1 MNNVNKW
8 RGSDGLFYLGLIGGV
23 LISLLFFQQQ
33 LLTGDQ
39 TQMLY
44 KGYLGAYEGVWLSYG
59 NAASAVGNVPG
70 SLSAWLIGGPLLL
83 WDSPYAPMLLLL
95 AMRLVGFLLFDA
107 VIRQVFDD
115 RVLNGNVLN
124 SNVVRLLFLVL
135 CWLNPWFQYESL
147 LYNPS
152 YLFLFSAMHCW
163 SAWHMRERASFW
175 HMIVH
180 LLAIGMAMQLHYSW
194 PLLAV
199 MSTYLFWRRIL
210 KVSWSGVVVAALLI
224 GASLIPY
231 AMEVMSNSHI
241 TQNVDPE
248 ARQRYIG
255 WGLVHVYPVLKSV
268 IYWLRYGSWLFA
280 SKLVNDTQFIWLAGH
295 EYLQLAAVWL
305 WRVVIYGVG
314 AATVLLA
321 AKANWQLWRELK
333 PHLLRSDRAE
343 VNGESWLGLYALAAV
358 LAVLVSAALSPIIF
372 NYWHLM
378 LIFPYALFPM
388 LLLLVRWSRRYPQWV
403 GKGLLAATLFCT
415 AVNLIAACDSTK
427 FSYQADYKT
436 QVLEYLHEMKLQPK
450 L

>member
-1 MNNVNKW
+1 MNEKAK
-8 RGSDGLFYLGLIGGV
+8 SDRLFYLGVIGG
-23 LISLLFFQQQ
+23 LLMSLVFFQFQ

-83 WDSPYAPMLLLL
+83 WDSPYAPVLLLL
-95 AMRLVGFLLFDA
+95 AMRLVGFLLFEA
-107 VIRQVFDD
+107 VIRQVFGD
-115 RVLNGNVLN
+115 R
-124 SNVVRLLFLVL
+124 VRLLFLVL

-210 KVSWSGVVVAALLI
+210 KVSWSGVAVAALLI

-231 AMEVMSNSHI
+231 AMEVMSNSQI

-268 IYWLRYGSWLFA
+268 LYWLRYGSWLFA

-295 EYLQLAAVWL
+295 EYLQLVAVWL
-305 WRVVIYGVG
+305 WRLVIYGVG
-314 AATVLLA
+314 SATVLLA
-321 AKANWQLWRELK
+321 AKANWQLWKRLK
-333 PHLLRSDRAE
+333 PRLMRSDRAL
-343 VNGESWLGLYALAAV
+343 VDGESWLGLYAVAAV

-388 LLLLVRWSRRYPQWV
+388 LLLLVEWSRRYPQWV

-415 AVNLIAACDSTK
+415 VVNLIAATDSTK
-427 FSYQADYKT
+427 FSYQADYQQ
-436 QVLEYLHEMKLQPK
+436 QVETYLQEEGLAPRQP
-450 L
+450 

>member
-1 MNNVNKW
+1 MGEAISIIKKNK
-8 RGSDGLFYLGLIGGV
+8 LFYFGVMFIGL
-23 LISLLFFQQQ
+23 LISILYSNLQK
-33 LLTGDQ
+33 LTGDQ

-83 WDSPYAPMLLLL
+83 WDSPYAPMVLLL

-115 RVLNGNVLN
+115 R
-124 SNVVRLLFLVL
+124 VRLLFLVL

-210 KVSWSGVVVAALLI
+210 KVSWSGVVVATLLI

-268 IYWLRYGSWLFA
+268 LYWLRYGSWLFA

-295 EYLQLAAVWL
+295 EYLQMAAIWVW
-305 WRVVIYGVG
+305 RIVIYGVG
-314 AATVLLA
+314 SATVLLA

-333 PHLLRSDRAE
+333 PRLLRSDRAS
-343 VNGESWLGLYALAAV
+343 VDGESWLGLYALAAV

-378 LIFPYALFPM
+378 LIFPYALFPI

-403 GKGLLAATLFCT
+403 GKGLLAAALFCT
-415 AVNLIAACDSTK
+415 AVNLIAASDSTK
-427 FSYQADYKT
+427 FSYQADYKL
-436 QVLEYLHEMKLQPK
+436 QVQEYLQEMKLQPGQ
-450 L
+450 

>member
-1 MNNVNKW
+1 MFI
-8 RGSDGLFYLGLIGGV
+8 GLLTSILYSNL
-23 LISLLFFQQQ
+23 QK
-33 LLTGDQ
+33 LTGDQ

-59 NAASAVGNVPG
+59 NAASAASAVGNVPG

-83 WDSPYAPMLLLL
+83 WNSPYAPMVLLL

-115 RVLNGNVLN
+115 RG
-124 SNVVRLLFLVL
+124 RLLFLVL

-210 KVSWSGVVVAALLI
+210 KVSWSGVVVATLLI

-268 IYWLRYGSWLFA
+268 LYWLRYGSWLFA

-295 EYLQLAAVWL
+295 EYLQMAAVWL

-314 AATVLLA
+314 SATVLLA

-333 PHLLRSDRAE
+333 PRLLRSDRAP
-343 VNGESWLGLYALAAV
+343 VDGESWLGLYALAAV

-378 LIFPYALFPM
+378 LIFPYALFPI

-436 QVLEYLHEMKLQPK
+436 QVLEYLQEMKLQPR

>member
-1 MNNVNKW
+1 MGEAISIIKKNK
-8 RGSDGLFYLGLIGGV
+8 LFYFGVMFIGLLTSI
-23 LISLLFFQQQ
+23 LYSNLQK
-33 LLTGDQ
+33 LTGDQ
-39 TQMLY
+39 IQMLY

-83 WDSPYAPMLLLL
+83 WDSPYAPMVLLL

-115 RVLNGNVLN
+115 RV
-124 SNVVRLLFLVL
+124 RLLFLVL
-135 CWLNPWFQYESL
+135 CWLNPWFQYENL

-210 KVSWSGVVVAALLI
+210 KVSWSGVVVATLLI

-268 IYWLRYGSWLFA
+268 LYWLRYGSWLFA

-295 EYLQLAAVWL
+295 ENLQMAAVWL

-314 AATVLLA
+314 SATVLLA

-333 PHLLRSDRAE
+333 PRLLRSDRAP
-343 VNGESWLGLYALAAV
+343 VDGESWLGLYALAAV

-378 LIFPYALFPM
+378 LIFPYALFPI
-388 LLLLVRWSRRYPQWV
+388 LLLLVRWSRRYPQWL
-403 GKGLLAATLFCT
+403 GMGLLAATLFCT

-436 QVLEYLHEMKLQPK
+436 QVLEYLQEMKLQPR

>member
-1 MNNVNKW
+1 MIGLSGRYHNALFAACIFAGLLLSW
-8 RGSDGLFYLGLIGGV
+8 LFSDH
-23 LISLLFFQQQ
+23 Q

-83 WDSPYAPMLLLL
+83 WDSPYASMVLLL

-115 RVLNGNVLN
+115 R
-124 SNVVRLLFLVL
+124 VRLLFLVL

-210 KVSWSGVVVAALLI
+210 KVSWSGVVVATLLI

-268 IYWLRYGSWLFA
+268 LYWLRYGSWLFA

-295 EYLQLAAVWL
+295 EYLQMAAIWVW
-305 WRVVIYGVG
+305 RIVIYGVG
-314 AATVLLA
+314 SATVLLA

-333 PHLLRSDRAE
+333 PRLLRSDRAP
-343 VNGESWLGLYALAAV
+343 VDGESWLGLYALAAV

-378 LIFPYALFPM
+378 LIFPYALFPI
-388 LLLLVRWSRRYPQWV
+388 LLLLVRWSRRYPQWL

-436 QVLEYLHEMKLQPK
+436 QVLEYLQEMKLQPK
-450 L
+450 Q

>member
-1 MNNVNKW
+1 M
-8 RGSDGLFYLGLIGGV
+8 LFYLGLGGG
-23 LISLLFFQQQ
+23 LLLSWLFSVNQ

-83 WDSPYAPMLLLL
+83 WDSPYAPMVLLL

-115 RVLNGNVLN
+115 RA
-124 SNVVRLLFLVL
+124 RLLFLVL

-175 HMIVH
+175 HTIVH

-199 MSTYLFWRRIL
+199 ISTYLFWRRIL

-231 AMEVMSNSHI
+231 AMEVMNNSHI

-295 EYLQLAAVWL
+295 EYLQMTAVWL

-321 AKANWQLWRELK
+321 AKANWQLWRDLK
-333 PHLLRSDRAE
+333 PRLFRSDRAP
-343 VNGESWLGLYALAAV
+343 VDGTSWLGLYALAAV

-378 LIFPYALFPM
+378 LIFPYALFPI
-388 LLLLVRWSRRYPQWV
+388 LLLLVSWSRNHPQWV

-415 AVNLIAACDSTK
+415 AVNLIAASDSTK
-427 FSYQADYKT
+427 FSYQADYKQ
-436 QVLEYLHEMKLQPK
+436 QVQEYLQEMKLQPK

>member
-1 MNNVNKW
+1 MIGLSGRYHNALFAACIFAGLLLSW
-8 RGSDGLFYLGLIGGV
+8 LFSDH
-23 LISLLFFQQQ
+23 Q

-44 KGYLGAYEGVWLSYG
+44 KGYLGTYEGVWLSYG

-83 WDSPYAPMLLLL
+83 WDSPYAPMVLLL

-115 RVLNGNVLN
+115 R
-124 SNVVRLLFLVL
+124 VRLLFLVL

-210 KVSWSGVVVAALLI
+210 KVSWSGVAVATLLI

-248 ARQRYIG
+248 VRQRYIG

-268 IYWLRYGSWLFA
+268 LYWLRYGSWLFA

-295 EYLQLAAVWL
+295 EYLQMAAVWL

-314 AATVLLA
+314 SATVLLA

-333 PHLLRSDRAE
+333 PRLLRSDRAP
-343 VNGESWLGLYALAAV
+343 VDGESWLGLYALAAV

-378 LIFPYALFPM
+378 LIFPYALFPI

-436 QVLEYLHEMKLQPK
+436 QVLEYLQEMKLQPK
-450 L
+450 Q

>member
-1 MNNVNKW
+1 MIGLSGRYHNALFAACIFAGLLLSW
-8 RGSDGLFYLGLIGGV
+8 LFSDH
-23 LISLLFFQQQ
+23 Q

-83 WDSPYAPMLLLL
+83 WDSPYAPMVLLL

-115 RVLNGNVLN
+115 R
-124 SNVVRLLFLVL
+124 VRLLFLVL

-210 KVSWSGVVVAALLI
+210 KVSWSGVVVATLLI

-268 IYWLRYGSWLFA
+268 LYWLRYGSWLFA

-295 EYLQLAAVWL
+295 EYLQMAAVWL

-314 AATVLLA
+314 SATVLLA

-333 PHLLRSDRAE
+333 ARLLRSDRAP
-343 VNGESWLGLYALAAV
+343 VDGESWLGLYALAAV

-378 LIFPYALFPM
+378 LIFPYALFPI

-415 AVNLIAACDSTK
+415 AVNLIAASDSTK
-427 FSYQADYKT
+427 FSYQADYKQ
-436 QVLEYLHEMKLQPK
+436 QVQEYLQEMKLQPK
-450 L
+450 

>member
-1 MNNVNKW
+1 MDFLGRNNNALFAACIFAGLLLSW
-8 RGSDGLFYLGLIGGV
+8 LFSDH
-23 LISLLFFQQQ
+23 Q

-83 WDSPYAPMLLLL
+83 WDSPYAPMVLLL

-115 RVLNGNVLN
+115 R
-124 SNVVRLLFLVL
+124 VRLLFLVL

-210 KVSWSGVVVAALLI
+210 KVSWSGVVVATLLI

-268 IYWLRYGSWLFA
+268 LYWLRYGSWLFA

-295 EYLQLAAVWL
+295 EYLQMAAVWL

-314 AATVLLA
+314 SVTVLLA

-333 PHLLRSDRAE
+333 PRLLRSDRAP
-343 VNGESWLGLYALAAV
+343 VDGESWLGLYALAAV

-378 LIFPYALFPM
+378 LIFPYALFPI

-403 GKGLLAATLFCT
+403 GKGLLAATLLCT

-427 FSYQADYKT
+427 FSYKADYKT
-436 QVLEYLHEMKLQPK
+436 QVLEYLQEVKLQPK
-450 L
+450 Q

>member
-1 MNNVNKW
+1 MIGLSGRYHNALFAACIFAGLLLSWLFSVN
-8 RGSDGLFYLGLIGGV
+8 
-23 LISLLFFQQQ
+23 Q

-83 WDSPYAPMLLLL
+83 WDSPYAPMVLLLV
-95 AMRLVGFLLFDA
+95 MRLVGFLLFDA
-107 VIRQVFDD
+107 VIRQVFVDP
-115 RVLNGNVLN
+115 VSKGNA
-124 SNVVRLLFLVL
+124 RLLFLVL

-199 MSTYLFWRRIL
+199 ISTYLFWRRIL

-295 EYLQLAAVWL
+295 EYLQMTAVWL
-305 WRVVIYGVG
+305 WRVMIYGVG
-314 AATVLLA
+314 SATVLLA
-321 AKANWQLWRELK
+321 AKANWQLWRDLK
-333 PHLLRSDRAE
+333 PRLLRSDRAS
-343 VNGESWLGLYALAAV
+343 VDGTSWLGLYALAAV

-378 LIFPYALFPM
+378 LIFPYALFPI
-388 LLLLVRWSRRYPQWV
+388 LLLLVSWSRNHPQWV

-415 AVNLIAACDSTK
+415 AVNLIAASDSTK
-427 FSYQADYKT
+427 FSYQADYKQ
-436 QVLEYLHEMKLQPK
+436 QVQEYLQEMKLQPK
-450 L
+450 

>member
-1 MNNVNKW
+1 MIGLSGRYHNALFAACIFAGLLLSW
-8 RGSDGLFYLGLIGGV
+8 LFSDH
-23 LISLLFFQQQ
+23 Q

-83 WDSPYAPMLLLL
+83 WDSPYAPMVLLL

-115 RVLNGNVLN
+115 R
-124 SNVVRLLFLVL
+124 VRLLFLVL

-210 KVSWSGVVVAALLI
+210 KVSWSGVVVATLLI

-268 IYWLRYGSWLFA
+268 LYWLRYGSWLFA

-295 EYLQLAAVWL
+295 EYLQMAAVWL

-314 AATVLLA
+314 SATVLLA

-333 PHLLRSDRAE
+333 PRLLRSDRAP
-343 VNGESWLGLYALAAV
+343 VDGESWLGLYALAAV

-378 LIFPYALFPM
+378 LIFPYALFPI
-388 LLLLVRWSRRYPQWV
+388 LLLLVRWSRRYPQLV

-436 QVLEYLHEMKLQPK
+436 QVLEYLQEMKLQPK
-450 L
+450 Q

>member
-1 MNNVNKW
+1 MIGLSGRYHNALFAACIFAGLLLSWLFSVN
-8 RGSDGLFYLGLIGGV
+8 
-23 LISLLFFQQQ
+23 Q

-83 WDSPYAPMLLLL
+83 WDSPYAPMVLLL

-115 RVLNGNVLN
+115 R
-124 SNVVRLLFLVL
+124 VRLLFLVL

-163 SAWHMRERASFW
+163 SAWHMREQASFW

-210 KVSWSGVVVAALLI
+210 KVSWSGVVVATLLI

-268 IYWLRYGSWLFA
+268 LYWLRYGSWLFA

-295 EYLQLAAVWL
+295 EYLQMAAVWL

-321 AKANWQLWRELK
+321 AKANWQLWRDLK
-333 PHLLRSDRAE
+333 PRLLRGDRAP
-343 VNGESWLGLYALAAV
+343 VDGTSWLGLYALAAV

-378 LIFPYALFPM
+378 LIFPYALFPI
-388 LLLLVRWSRRYPQWV
+388 LLLLVRWSRRYPQLV

-436 QVLEYLHEMKLQPK
+436 QVLEYLQEMKLQPK
-450 L
+450 Q

>member
-1 MNNVNKW
+1 MIGLSGRYHNALFAACIFAGLLLSWLFSVN
-8 RGSDGLFYLGLIGGV
+8 
-23 LISLLFFQQQ
+23 Q

-83 WDSPYAPMLLLL
+83 WDSPYAPMVLLL

-107 VIRQVFDD
+107 VIRQVFVDP
-115 RVLNGNVLN
+115 VSKGNA
-124 SNVVRLLFLVL
+124 RLLFLVL

-210 KVSWSGVVVAALLI
+210 KVSWSGVVVATLLI

-280 SKLVNDTQFIWLAGH
+280 SKLVNDTQFIWLAGN
-295 EYLQLAAVWL
+295 EYLQMAAIWL
-305 WRVVIYGVG
+305 WRLVIYGMGSV
-314 AATVLLA
+314 TVLLA

-333 PHLLRSDRAE
+333 PRLLRSDRAS
-343 VNGESWLGLYALAAV
+343 VDGTSWLGLYAMAAV

-378 LIFPYALFPM
+378 LIFPYALFPI

-415 AVNLIAACDSTK
+415 AVNLIAASDSTK
-427 FSYQADYKT
+427 FSYQADYKL
-436 QVLEYLHEMKLQPK
+436 QVQEYLHEMKLQPK
-450 L
+450 

>member
-1 MNNVNKW
+1 
-8 RGSDGLFYLGLIGGV
+8 
-23 LISLLFFQQQ
+23 
-33 LLTGDQ
+33 
-39 TQMLY
+39 MLY

-83 WDSPYAPMLLLL
+83 WDSPYAPMVLLL
-95 AMRLVGFLLFDA
+95 AMRLVGFLLFEA

-115 RVLNGNVLN
+115 RV
-124 SNVVRLLFLVL
+124 SLLFLVL

-210 KVSWSGVVVAALLI
+210 KVSWSGVVVATLLI

-268 IYWLRYGSWLFA
+268 LYWLRYGSWLFA

-295 EYLQLAAVWL
+295 EYLQMAAVWL

-314 AATVLLA
+314 SATVLLA

-333 PHLLRSDRAE
+333 PRLLRSDRAP
-343 VNGESWLGLYALAAV
+343 VDGESWLGLYALAAV

-378 LIFPYALFPM
+378 LIFPYALFPI

-427 FSYQADYKT
+427 FSYQADYKL
-436 QVLEYLHEMKLQPK
+436 QVQEYLQEMKLQPGQ
-450 L
+450 

>member
-1 MNNVNKW
+1 MNEKAK
-8 RGSDGLFYLGLIGGV
+8 SDRLFYLGVIGG
-23 LISLLFFQQQ
+23 LLMSLVFFQFQI
-33 LLTGDQ
+33 LTGDQ

-83 WDSPYAPMLLLL
+83 WDSPYAPVLLLL

-107 VIRQVFDD
+107 VIRQVFGD
-115 RVLNGNVLN
+115 R
-124 SNVVRLLFLVL
+124 VRLLFLVL

-210 KVSWSGVVVAALLI
+210 KVSWSGVAVAALLI

-231 AMEVMSNSHI
+231 AMEVMSNSQI

-268 IYWLRYGSWLFA
+268 LYWLRYGSWLFA

-295 EYLQLAAVWL
+295 EYLQLVAVWL
-305 WRVVIYGVG
+305 WRLVIYGVG
-314 AATVLLA
+314 SATVLLA
-321 AKANWQLWRELK
+321 AKANWQLWKRLK
-333 PHLLRSDRAE
+333 PRLMRSDRAP
-343 VNGESWLGLYALAAV
+343 VDGESWLGLYAVAAV

-388 LLLLVRWSRRYPQWV
+388 LLLLVEWSRRYPRWV

-415 AVNLIAACDSTK
+415 VVNLIAATDSTK
-427 FSYQADYKT
+427 FSYQADYQQ
-436 QVLEYLHEMKLQPK
+436 QVETYLQEEGLAPRQP
-450 L
+450 

>member
-1 MNNVNKW
+1 MIGLSGRYHNALFAACIFAGLLLSW
-8 RGSDGLFYLGLIGGV
+8 LFSDH
-23 LISLLFFQQQ
+23 Q

-83 WDSPYAPMLLLL
+83 WDSPYAPMVLLL

-115 RVLNGNVLN
+115 R
-124 SNVVRLLFLVL
+124 VRLLFLVL

-210 KVSWSGVVVAALLI
+210 KVSWSGVVVATLLI

-268 IYWLRYGSWLFA
+268 LYWLRYGSWLFA

-295 EYLQLAAVWL
+295 EYLQMAAVWL

-314 AATVLLA
+314 SATVLLA
-321 AKANWQLWRELK
+321 AKANWQLWCELK
-333 PHLLRSDRAE
+333 PRLLRSDRAP
-343 VNGESWLGLYALAAV
+343 VDGESWLGLYALAAV

-378 LIFPYALFPM
+378 LIFPYALFPI

-436 QVLEYLHEMKLQPK
+436 QVLEYLQEMKLQPK
-450 L
+450 Q

>member
-1 MNNVNKW
+1 MIGLSGRYHNALFAACIFAGLLLSW
-8 RGSDGLFYLGLIGGV
+8 LFSDH
-23 LISLLFFQQQ
+23 Q

-39 TQMLY
+39 TQMLH

-115 RVLNGNVLN
+115 RALNGNVLN

-199 MSTYLFWRRIL
+199 ISTYLFWRRIL

-314 AATVLLA
+314 SATVLLA
-321 AKANWQLWRELK
+321 AKAKHKIIEINNHSLEHGTDAEHWNVCRKIAERCAELGVGIGVSTDAHIGMSIGKLDHARKMLDEIHFPLDLIVTRDRET
-333 PHLLRSDRAE
+333 LLREMAAAGVCDLG
-343 VNGESWLGLYALAAV
+343 NG
-358 LAVLVSAALSPIIF
+358 
-372 NYWHLM
+372 M
-378 LIFPYALFPM
+378 
-388 LLLLVRWSRRYPQWV
+388 
-403 GKGLLAATLFCT
+403 
-415 AVNLIAACDSTK
+415 
-427 FSYQADYKT
+427 
-436 QVLEYLHEMKLQPK
+436 
-450 L
+450 

>member
-1 MNNVNKW
+1 MIGLSGRYHNALFAACIFAGLLLSW
-8 RGSDGLFYLGLIGGV
+8 LFSDH
-23 LISLLFFQQQ
+23 Q

-83 WDSPYAPMLLLL
+83 WDSPYAPMVLLL

-115 RVLNGNVLN
+115 R
-124 SNVVRLLFLVL
+124 VRLLFLVL

-210 KVSWSGVVVAALLI
+210 KVSWSGVLVATLLI

-268 IYWLRYGSWLFA
+268 LYWLRYGSWLFA

-295 EYLQLAAVWL
+295 EYLQMAAVWL

-314 AATVLLA
+314 SATVLLA
-321 AKANWQLWRELK
+321 AKANWQLWCELK
-333 PHLLRSDRAE
+333 PRLLRSDRAP
-343 VNGESWLGLYALAAV
+343 VDGESWLGLYALAAV

-378 LIFPYALFPM
+378 LIFPYALFPI
-388 LLLLVRWSRRYPQWV
+388 LLLLVRWSRRYPQWL

-436 QVLEYLHEMKLQPK
+436 QVLEYLQEMKLQPK
-450 L
+450 Q

>member
-1 MNNVNKW
+1 MIGLSGRYHNALFAACIFAGLLLSW
-8 RGSDGLFYLGLIGGV
+8 LFSDH
-23 LISLLFFQQQ
+23 Q

-83 WDSPYAPMLLLL
+83 WNSPYAPMVLLL

-115 RVLNGNVLN
+115 R
-124 SNVVRLLFLVL
+124 VRLLFLVL

-210 KVSWSGVVVAALLI
+210 KVSWSGGVVATLLI

-268 IYWLRYGSWLFA
+268 LYWLRYGSWLFA

-295 EYLQLAAVWL
+295 EYLQMAAVWL

-314 AATVLLA
+314 SATVLLA
-321 AKANWQLWRELK
+321 AKANWQLWCELK
-333 PHLLRSDRAE
+333 PRLLRSDRAP
-343 VNGESWLGLYALAAV
+343 VDGESWLGLYALAAV

-378 LIFPYALFPM
+378 LIFPYALFPI
-388 LLLLVRWSRRYPQWV
+388 LLLLVRWSRRYPQWL

-436 QVLEYLHEMKLQPK
+436 QVLEYLQEMKLQPK
-450 L
+450 Q

>member
-1 MNNVNKW
+1 MNELHKRYGV
-8 RGSDGLFYLGLIGGV
+8 SVLFYLGLGGG
-23 LISLLFFQQQ
+23 LLLSWLFSVNQ

-83 WDSPYAPMLLLL
+83 WDSPYAPMVLLL

-107 VIRQVFDD
+107 VIRRVFDD
-115 RVLNGNVLN
+115 R
-124 SNVVRLLFLVL
+124 VRLLFLVL

-175 HMIVH
+175 HTIVH

-199 MSTYLFWRRIL
+199 ISTYLFWRRIL

-231 AMEVMSNSHI
+231 AMEVMNNSHI

-295 EYLQLAAVWL
+295 EYLQMAAVWL

-321 AKANWQLWRELK
+321 AKANWQLWRDLK
-333 PHLLRSDRAE
+333 PRLLRSDRAP
-343 VNGESWLGLYALAAV
+343 VDGTSWLGLYALAAV

-378 LIFPYALFPM
+378 LIFPYALFPI
-388 LLLLVRWSRRYPQWV
+388 LLLLVSWSRNHPQWV

-415 AVNLIAACDSTK
+415 AVNLIAASDSTK
-427 FSYQADYKT
+427 FSYQADYKQ
-436 QVLEYLHEMKLQPK
+436 QVQEYLQEMKLQPK

>member
-1 MNNVNKW
+1 MIGLSGRYHNALFAVCIFAGLLLSW
-8 RGSDGLFYLGLIGGV
+8 LFSDH
-23 LISLLFFQQQ
+23 Q

-44 KGYLGAYEGVWLSYG
+44 KGYLGAYEGIWLSYG

-83 WDSPYAPMLLLL
+83 WDSPYAPMVLLL

-115 RVLNGNVLN
+115 R
-124 SNVVRLLFLVL
+124 VRLLFLVL

-210 KVSWSGVVVAALLI
+210 KVSWSGVVVATLLI

-268 IYWLRYGSWLFA
+268 LYWLRYGSWLFA

-295 EYLQLAAVWL
+295 EYLQMAAVWL

-314 AATVLLA
+314 SATVLLA
-321 AKANWQLWRELK
+321 AKANWLLWRELK
-333 PHLLRSDRAE
+333 PRLLRSDRAP
-343 VNGESWLGLYALAAV
+343 VDGESWLGLYALAAV

-378 LIFPYALFPM
+378 LIFPYALFPI

-403 GKGLLAATLFCT
+403 GKGLLVATLFCT

-436 QVLEYLHEMKLQPK
+436 QVLEYLQEMKLQPK
-450 L
+450 Q

>member
-1 MNNVNKW
+1 MIGLSGRYHNALFAACIFAGLLLSW
-8 RGSDGLFYLGLIGGV
+8 LFSDH
-23 LISLLFFQQQ
+23 Q

-83 WDSPYAPMLLLL
+83 WDSPYAPMVLLLV
-95 AMRLVGFLLFDA
+95 MRLVGFLLFDA
-107 VIRQVFDD
+107 VIRQVFVDP
-115 RVLNGNVLN
+115 VSKGNA
-124 SNVVRLLFLVL
+124 RLLFLVL

-199 MSTYLFWRRIL
+199 ISTYLFWRRIL

-295 EYLQLAAVWL
+295 EYLQMTAVWL

-314 AATVLLA
+314 SATVLLA
-321 AKANWQLWRELK
+321 AKANWQLWRDLK
-333 PHLLRSDRAE
+333 PRLLRSDRAS
-343 VNGESWLGLYALAAV
+343 VDGTSWLGLYALAAV

-378 LIFPYALFPM
+378 LIFPYALFPI
-388 LLLLVRWSRRYPQWV
+388 LLLLVSWSRNHPQWV

-415 AVNLIAACDSTK
+415 AVNLIAASDSTK
-427 FSYQADYKT
+427 FSYQADYKQ
-436 QVLEYLHEMKLQPK
+436 QVQEYLQEMKLQPK
-450 L
+450 

>member
-1 MNNVNKW
+1 MIGLSGRYHNALFAACIFAGLLLSW
-8 RGSDGLFYLGLIGGV
+8 LFSDH
-23 LISLLFFQQQ
+23 Q

-83 WDSPYAPMLLLL
+83 WDSPYAPMALLL

-115 RVLNGNVLN
+115 RA
-124 SNVVRLLFLVL
+124 RLLFLVL

-210 KVSWSGVVVAALLI
+210 KVSWSGVVVATLLI

-231 AMEVMSNSHI
+231 AMEVMNNSHI

-268 IYWLRYGSWLFA
+268 LYWLRYGSWLFA

-295 EYLQLAAVWL
+295 EYLQMAAVWL

-314 AATVLLA
+314 SATVLLA

-333 PHLLRSDRAE
+333 PRLLRSDRAP
-343 VNGESWLGLYALAAV
+343 VDGESWLGLYALAAV

-378 LIFPYALFPM
+378 LIFPYALFPI

-436 QVLEYLHEMKLQPK
+436 QVLEYLQEMKLQPK
-450 L
+450 Q

>member
-1 MNNVNKW
+1 MIGLSGRYHNALFAACIFAGLLLSW
-8 RGSDGLFYLGLIGGV
+8 LFSDH
-23 LISLLFFQQQ
+23 Q

-83 WDSPYAPMLLLL
+83 WDSPYAPMVLLL

-115 RVLNGNVLN
+115 R
-124 SNVVRLLFLVL
+124 VRLLFLVL

-210 KVSWSGVVVAALLI
+210 KVSWSGVVVATLLI

-268 IYWLRYGSWLFA
+268 LYWLRYGSWLFA

-295 EYLQLAAVWL
+295 EYLQMAAVWL

-314 AATVLLA
+314 SATVLLA

-333 PHLLRSDRAE
+333 PRLLRSDR
-343 VNGESWLGLYALAAV
+343 VPVDGESWLGLYALAAV

-378 LIFPYALFPM
+378 LIFPYALFPI

-403 GKGLLAATLFCT
+403 GKGLLAAALFCI

-436 QVLEYLHEMKLQPK
+436 QVLEYLQEMKLQPK

>member
-1 MNNVNKW
+1 MNELQK
-8 RGSDGLFYLGLIGGV
+8 RSGSKGLFYLGLGGGL
-23 LISLLFFQQQ
+23 LISLIFFQLQ

-83 WDSPYAPMLLLL
+83 WDSPYAPMVLLLV
-95 AMRLVGFLLFDA
+95 MRLVGFLLFDA
-107 VIRQVFDD
+107 VIRQVFVDPVSKD
-115 RVLNGNVLN
+115 NA
-124 SNVVRLLFLVL
+124 RLLFLVL

-175 HMIVH
+175 HTIVH

-199 MSTYLFWRRIL
+199 ISTYLFWRRIL

-268 IYWLRYGSWLFA
+268 LYWLRYGSWLFA

-295 EYLQLAAVWL
+295 EYLQMAAVWL

-314 AATVLLA
+314 SATVLLA

-333 PHLLRSDRAE
+333 PRLLRSDRAS
-343 VNGESWLGLYALAAV
+343 VDGTSWLGLYALAAV

-378 LIFPYALFPM
+378 LIFPYALFPI
-388 LLLLVRWSRRYPQWV
+388 LLLLVSWSRNHPQWV

-415 AVNLIAACDSTK
+415 AVNLIAASDSTK
-427 FSYQADYKT
+427 FSYQADYKQ
-436 QVLEYLHEMKLQPK
+436 QVQEYLKEMKLQPK
-450 L
+450 

>member
-1 MNNVNKW
+1 MGEAISIIKKNK
-8 RGSDGLFYLGLIGGV
+8 LFYFGVMFIGLLTSI
-23 LISLLFFQQQ
+23 LYSNLQK
-33 LLTGDQ
+33 LTGDQ

-83 WDSPYAPMLLLL
+83 WDSPYAPMVLLL

-115 RVLNGNVLN
+115 R
-124 SNVVRLLFLVL
+124 VRLLFLVL

-210 KVSWSGVVVAALLI
+210 KVSWSGVVVATLLI

-231 AMEVMSNSHI
+231 AMEVMNNSHI

-268 IYWLRYGSWLFA
+268 LYWLRYGSWLFA

-295 EYLQLAAVWL
+295 EYLQMAAVWL

-314 AATVLLA
+314 SATVLLA

-333 PHLLRSDRAE
+333 PRLLRSDRAP
-343 VNGESWLGLYALAAV
+343 VDGESWLGLYALAAV

-378 LIFPYALFPM
+378 LIFPYALFPI

-436 QVLEYLHEMKLQPK
+436 QVLEYLQEMKLQPK
-450 L
+450 Q

>member
-1 MNNVNKW
+1 MGEEFKFK
-8 RGSDGLFYLGLIGGV
+8 SSASFIMLLSGL
-23 LISLLFFQQQ
+23 LISLLYFTNQIMS
-33 LLTGDQ
+33 GDQ

-83 WDSPYAPMLLLL
+83 WDSPYAPMVLLL
-95 AMRLVGFLLFDA
+95 AMRLVGFLLFDV

-115 RVLNGNVLN
+115 R
-124 SNVVRLLFLVL
+124 VRLLFLVL

-199 MSTYLFWRRIL
+199 MSAYLFWRRIL
-210 KVSWSGVVVAALLI
+210 KVSWSGVVVATLLI

-241 TQNVDPE
+241 TQNGDPE

-268 IYWLRYGSWLFA
+268 LYWLRYGSWLFA

-295 EYLQLAAVWL
+295 EYLQMATVWL

-314 AATVLLA
+314 SATVLLA
-321 AKANWQLWRELK
+321 AKANWQLWCELK
-333 PHLLRSDRAE
+333 PRLLRSDRAP
-343 VNGESWLGLYALAAV
+343 VDGESWLGLYALAAV

-378 LIFPYALFPM
+378 LIFPYALFPI

-436 QVLEYLHEMKLQPK
+436 QVLEYLQEMKLQPK
-450 L
+450 Q

>member
-1 MNNVNKW
+1 MNETAK
-8 RGSDGLFYLGLIGGV
+8 SDRLFYLGVIGG
-23 LISLLFFQQQ
+23 LLMSLVFFQFQI
-33 LLTGDQ
+33 LTGDQ

-83 WDSPYAPMLLLL
+83 WDSPYAPVLLLL

-107 VIRQVFDD
+107 VIRQVFGD
-115 RVLNGNVLN
+115 R
-124 SNVVRLLFLVL
+124 VRLLFLVL

-210 KVSWSGVVVAALLI
+210 KVSWSGVAVAALLI

-231 AMEVMSNSHI
+231 AMEVMSNSQI

-268 IYWLRYGSWLFA
+268 LYWLRYGSWLFA

-305 WRVVIYGVG
+305 WRLVIYGVG
-314 AATVLLA
+314 SATVLLA
-321 AKANWQLWRELK
+321 AKANWQLWKRLK
-333 PHLLRSDRAE
+333 PRLMRSDRAP
-343 VNGESWLGLYALAAV
+343 VDGESWLGLYAVAAV

-388 LLLLVRWSRRYPQWV
+388 LLLLVEWSRRYPQWM

-415 AVNLIAACDSTK
+415 VVNLIAATDSTK
-427 FSYQADYKT
+427 FSYQADYQQ
-436 QVLEYLHEMKLQPK
+436 QVETYLQEEGLVPRQP
-450 L
+450 

>member
-1 MNNVNKW
+1 MIGLSGRYHNALFAACIFAGLLLSW
-8 RGSDGLFYLGLIGGV
+8 LFSDH
-23 LISLLFFQQQ
+23 Q

-83 WDSPYAPMLLLL
+83 WDSPYAPMVLLL

-115 RVLNGNVLN
+115 R
-124 SNVVRLLFLVL
+124 VRLLFLVL

-210 KVSWSGVVVAALLI
+210 KVSWSGVVVATLLI

-231 AMEVMSNSHI
+231 AIEVMSNSHI

-268 IYWLRYGSWLFA
+268 LYWLRYGSWLFA

-295 EYLQLAAVWL
+295 EYLQMAAVWL

-314 AATVLLA
+314 SATVLLA

-333 PHLLRSDRAE
+333 PRLLRSDRAP
-343 VNGESWLGLYALAAV
+343 VDGESWLGLYALAAV

-378 LIFPYALFPM
+378 LIFPYALFPI
-388 LLLLVRWSRRYPQWV
+388 LLLLVRWSRRYPQWL

-436 QVLEYLHEMKLQPK
+436 QVLEYLQEMKLQHK
-450 L
+450 Q

>member
-1 MNNVNKW
+1 MIGLSGRYHNALFAACIFAGLLLSWLFSVN
-8 RGSDGLFYLGLIGGV
+8 
-23 LISLLFFQQQ
+23 Q

-83 WDSPYAPMLLLL
+83 WDSPYAPIVLLLV
-95 AMRLVGFLLFDA
+95 MRLVGFLLFDA
-107 VIRQVFDD
+107 VIRQVFVDP
-115 RVLNGNVLN
+115 VSKGNA
-124 SNVVRLLFLVL
+124 RLLFLVL

-163 SAWHMRERASFW
+163 SAWHMRDRASFW

-199 MSTYLFWRRIL
+199 ISTYLFWRRIL

-295 EYLQLAAVWL
+295 EYLQMTAVWL

-314 AATVLLA
+314 SATVLLA
-321 AKANWQLWRELK
+321 AKANWQLWRDLK
-333 PHLLRSDRAE
+333 PRLLRSDRAS
-343 VNGESWLGLYALAAV
+343 VDGTSWLGLYALAAV

-378 LIFPYALFPM
+378 LIFPYALFPI
-388 LLLLVRWSRRYPQWV
+388 LLLLVSWSRNHPQWV

-415 AVNLIAACDSTK
+415 AVNLIAASDSTK
-427 FSYQADYKT
+427 FSYQADYKQ
-436 QVLEYLHEMKLQPK
+436 QVQEYLQEMKLQPK
-450 L
+450 

>member
-1 MNNVNKW
+1 MIGLSGRYHNALFAACIFAGLLLSW
-8 RGSDGLFYLGLIGGV
+8 LFSDH
-23 LISLLFFQQQ
+23 Q

-83 WDSPYAPMLLLL
+83 WDSPYAPMVLLL

-115 RVLNGNVLN
+115 R
-124 SNVVRLLFLVL
+124 VRLLFLVL

-210 KVSWSGVVVAALLI
+210 KVSWSGVVVATLLI

-268 IYWLRYGSWLFA
+268 LYWLRYGSWLFA

-295 EYLQLAAVWL
+295 EYLQMAAVWL

-314 AATVLLA
+314 SATVLLA
-321 AKANWQLWRELK
+321 AKANWQLWCELK
-333 PHLLRSDRAE
+333 PRLLRSDRAP
-343 VNGESWLGLYALAAV
+343 VDGESWLGLYALAAV

-378 LIFPYALFPM
+378 LIFPYALFPI
-388 LLLLVRWSRRYPQWV
+388 LLLLVRWGRRYPQWV

-436 QVLEYLHEMKLQPK
+436 QVLEYLQAMKLQPK
-450 L
+450 Q

>member
-1 MNNVNKW
+1 MNELHKRYGV
-8 RGSDGLFYLGLIGGV
+8 SVLFYLGLGGG
-23 LISLLFFQQQ
+23 LLLSWLFSVNQ

-83 WDSPYAPMLLLL
+83 WDSPYAPMVLLL

-115 RVLNGNVLN
+115 R
-124 SNVVRLLFLVL
+124 VRLLFLVL

-175 HMIVH
+175 HTIVH

-199 MSTYLFWRRIL
+199 ISTYLFWRRIL

-231 AMEVMSNSHI
+231 AMEVMNNSHI

-295 EYLQLAAVWL
+295 EYLQMAAVWL

-321 AKANWQLWRELK
+321 AKANWQLWRDL
-333 PHLLRSDRAE
+333 
-343 VNGESWLGLYALAAV
+343 
-358 LAVLVSAALSPIIF
+358 
-372 NYWHLM
+372 
-378 LIFPYALFPM
+378 
-388 LLLLVRWSRRYPQWV
+388 
-403 GKGLLAATLFCT
+403 
-415 AVNLIAACDSTK
+415 
-427 FSYQADYKT
+427 
-436 QVLEYLHEMKLQPK
+436 
-450 L
+450 

>member
-1 MNNVNKW
+1 MNELHKRYGV
-8 RGSDGLFYLGLIGGV
+8 SVLFYLGLGGG
-23 LISLLFFQQQ
+23 LLLSWLFSVNQ

-83 WDSPYAPMLLLL
+83 WDSPYAPMVLLL

-115 RVLNGNVLN
+115 R
-124 SNVVRLLFLVL
+124 VRLLFLVL

-175 HMIVH
+175 HTIVH

-199 MSTYLFWRRIL
+199 ISTYLFWRRIL

-231 AMEVMSNSHI
+231 AMEVMNNSHI

-295 EYLQLAAVWL
+295 EYLQMAAVWL

-321 AKANWQLWRELK
+321 AKANWQLWRDLK
-333 PHLLRSDRAE
+333 PRLLRSDRAP
-343 VNGESWLGLYALAAV
+343 VDGTSWLGLYALAAV

-378 LIFPYALFPM
+378 LIFPYALFPI
-388 LLLLVRWSRRYPQWV
+388 LLLLVSWSRNHPQWV

-415 AVNLIAACDSTK
+415 AVNLIAASDSTK
-427 FSYQADYKT
+427 FSYQADYKQ
-436 QVLEYLHEMKLQPK
+436 QVQEYLQEMKLQPK

>member
-1 MNNVNKW
+1 MIGLSGRYHNALFAACIFAGLLLSW
-8 RGSDGLFYLGLIGGV
+8 LFSDH
-23 LISLLFFQQQ
+23 Q

-83 WDSPYAPMLLLL
+83 WDSPYAPMVLLL

-107 VIRQVFDD
+107 VIRQVFGD
-115 RVLNGNVLN
+115 R
-124 SNVVRLLFLVL
+124 VRLLFLVL

-210 KVSWSGVVVAALLI
+210 KVSWSGVVVATLLI
-224 GASLIPY
+224 GVSLIPY

-268 IYWLRYGSWLFA
+268 LYWLRYGSWLFA

-295 EYLQLAAVWL
+295 EYLQMAAVWL

-314 AATVLLA
+314 SATVLLA
-321 AKANWQLWRELK
+321 ARANWQLWRELK
-333 PHLLRSDRAE
+333 PRLLRSDRAP
-343 VNGESWLGLYALAAV
+343 VDGESWLGLYALAAV

-378 LIFPYALFPM
+378 LIFPYALFPI

-427 FSYQADYKT
+427 FSYQVDYKT
-436 QVLEYLHEMKLQPK
+436 QVLEYLQGMKQQPK
-450 L
+450 Q

>member
-1 MNNVNKW
+1 MIGLSGRYHNALFAVCIFAGLLLSWLFTVN
-8 RGSDGLFYLGLIGGV
+8 
-23 LISLLFFQQQ
+23 Q

-70 SLSAWLIGGPLLL
+70 SLSSWLIGGPLLL
-83 WDSPYAPMLLLL
+83 WDSPYAPMVLLLV
-95 AMRLVGFLLFDA
+95 MRLVGFLLFDA
-107 VIRQVFDD
+107 VIRQVFVDP
-115 RVLNGNVLN
+115 VSKGNA
-124 SNVVRLLFLVL
+124 RLLFLVL

-199 MSTYLFWRRIL
+199 ISTYLFWRRIL
-210 KVSWSGVVVAALLI
+210 KVSWSGAVVAALLI

-295 EYLQLAAVWL
+295 EYLQMTAVWL

-314 AATVLLA
+314 SATVLLA
-321 AKANWQLWRELK
+321 AKANWQLWRDLK
-333 PHLLRSDRAE
+333 PRLLRSDRAS
-343 VNGESWLGLYALAAV
+343 VDGTSWLGLYALAAV

-378 LIFPYALFPM
+378 LIFPYALFPI
-388 LLLLVRWSRRYPQWV
+388 LLLLVSWSRNHPQWV

-415 AVNLIAACDSTK
+415 AVNLIAASDSTK
-427 FSYQADYKT
+427 FSYQADYKQ
-436 QVLEYLHEMKLQPK
+436 QVQEYLQEMKLQPK
-450 L
+450 